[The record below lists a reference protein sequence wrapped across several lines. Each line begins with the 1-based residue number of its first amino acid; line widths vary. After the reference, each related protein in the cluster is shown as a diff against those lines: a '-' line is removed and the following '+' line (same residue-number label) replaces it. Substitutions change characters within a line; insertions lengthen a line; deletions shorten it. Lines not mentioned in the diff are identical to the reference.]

1 MEEDVPSDSEMSGFS
16 DMSCDPED
24 EDIEE
29 GEDEDFDVIYSVIT
43 PYQDEPLAQ
52 VDAGN
57 ENTGEESEGV
67 DEVDEDGLTQSVLET
82 RYEKRVPVSSWLV

>member
-1 MEEDVPSDSEMSGFS
+1 MEENMSSDSEMSGFS
-16 DMSCDPED
+16 DMSGNPEN

-43 PYQDEPLAQ
+43 PYLDEPLAQ
-52 VDAGN
+52 VDAGD
-57 ENTGEESEGV
+57 ENTGEESAGV
-67 DEVDEDGLTQSVLET
+67 EEVDEDGLTPSVLET